1 MKIDWKK
8 DKITF
13 TELKKKIIHI
23 NPLELKH
30 SIHIILNIQKLK
42 IRTWMKNEDFIRWK
56 THHHICSEQMCVGE
70 CKPRQETSQA
80 HVYISRFWK
89 RLKHSKRIDR
99 KFSKDRASSFWWKQR
114 IIIKV
119 EAGSAYTAAWN
130 SGSAEALPAVG
141 DLKATLFGELF
152 LHKTGRCAE
161 HNPNT
166 SPSLMISYWS
176 GSGREWR

>member
-114 IIIKV
+114 IIIKGMESRASRRCSKPRYV
-119 EAGSAYTAAWN
+119 TILMWLLASCLTSLWSVCSSAKYKWEQVQLCEVIMRTPI
-130 SGSAEALPAVG
+130 SA
-141 DLKATLFGELF
+141 
-152 LHKTGRCAE
+152 
-161 HNPNT
+161 
-166 SPSLMISYWS
+166 
-176 GSGREWR
+176 